1 MILKGV
7 IFEDFVNYKKPSMVL
22 QFPKCSFKC
31 GESVCQNST
40 LALSQDIECDITKL
54 IKQYIDNP
62 ITEAI
67 VMQGLEP
74 FDSFGDVFDFIS
86 VLRDDFQCNDDVV
99 IYTGYDEHEISS
111 ELLMLRKFFE
121 NIIVK
126 FGRYVPG
133 IGDAYDSLLGVRLA
147 SNNQYARRIS

>member
-1 MILKGV
+1 MTLKGV

-40 LALSQDIECDITKL
+40 LALSPNIECDAMKL
-54 IKQYIDNP
+54 AKQYVDNP
-62 ITEAI
+62 ITEAV

-74 FDSFGDVFDFIS
+74 IDSIGDVVEFIS
-86 VLRDDFQCNDDVV
+86 DLRDDLRCDDDVV
-99 IYTGYDEHEISS
+99 IYTGYEEEEISS
-111 ELLMLRKFFE
+111 ELFILSSFK

-126 FGRYVPG
+126 FGRYIPNETER
-133 IGDAYDSLLGVRLA
+133 YDSLLGIRLA
-147 SNNQYARRIS
+147 SGNQYARKIS

>member
-99 IYTGYDEHEISS
+99 IYTGYNEHEISS
-111 ELLMLRKFFE
+111 ELLMLKEFR
-121 NIIVK
+121 NIIIK

-133 IGDAYDSLLGVRLA
+133 IDDAYDSLLGVRLA

>member
-40 LALSQDIECDITKL
+40 LALSRDIECDITKL

-99 IYTGYDEHEISS
+99 IYTGYNEHEISS
-111 ELLMLRKFFE
+111 ELLMLKEFR
-121 NIIVK
+121 NIIIK
-126 FGRYVPG
+126 FGRYVPD
-133 IGDAYDSLLGVRLA
+133 IDDAYDSLLGVRLA

>member
-40 LALSQDIECDITKL
+40 LALSQDIECDIKKL
-54 IKQYIDNP
+54 AKQYIDNP
-62 ITEAI
+62 ITEAV

-74 FDSFGDVFDFIS
+74 FDSFGDVFEFIS
-86 VLRDDFQCNDDVV
+86 ILRNDFKCDDDVV
-99 IYTGYDEHEISS
+99 IYTGYDEHEVSS
-111 ELLMLRKFFE
+111 ELLMLKEFK
-121 NIIVK
+121 NIIIK
-126 FGRYVPG
+126 FGRYVPD
-133 IGDAYDSLLGVRLA
+133 INDAYDSLLGVRLA